1 MKHLL
6 KTVMVCVIAICCV
19 AGTMSCISCSKD
31 KQEKQQ
37 EFHKLYQKETNPSFA
52 SLEEVLLYQEKVQK
66 QFIEDSA
73 FRQMTPQTLE
83 KVVTVLKNTN
93 VVLNKQN
100 IAEQYLQSKKVFDN
114 LTPPIPKDEEVS
126 DSVINVEL
134 ITKAKTETSD
144 D

>member
-6 KTVMVCVIAICCV
+6 KAVMACVVATICV
-19 AGTMSCISCSKD
+19 AGIMSCISCSSN

-37 EFHKLYQKETNPSFA
+37 KFHELYQKEVNPNFT
-52 SLEEVLLYQEKVQK
+52 SLEEVLLYQEKVQQ
-66 QFIEDSA
+66 QFVEDST
-73 FRQMTPQTLE
+73 FREMTPQTLE
-83 KVVTVLKNTN
+83 RVVTVLKNTN
-93 VVLNKQN
+93 VVLNKRN

-126 DSVINVEL
+126 DSVMNVEL

>member
-1 MKHLL
+1 MKHLS
-6 KTVMVCVIAICCV
+6 KAVMACVVAIICV
-19 AGTMSCISCSKD
+19 AGIMSCISCSSN

-37 EFHKLYQKETNPSFA
+37 EFHKMYQKEVNPNFT
-52 SLEEVLLYQEKVQK
+52 SLEEVLLYQEKVQQ
-66 QFIEDSA
+66 QFVEDST
-73 FRQMTPQTLE
+73 FREMTPQTLE
-83 KVVTVLKNTN
+83 RVVTVLKNTN
-93 VVLNKQN
+93 VVLNKRN

-126 DSVINVEL
+126 DSVMNVEL